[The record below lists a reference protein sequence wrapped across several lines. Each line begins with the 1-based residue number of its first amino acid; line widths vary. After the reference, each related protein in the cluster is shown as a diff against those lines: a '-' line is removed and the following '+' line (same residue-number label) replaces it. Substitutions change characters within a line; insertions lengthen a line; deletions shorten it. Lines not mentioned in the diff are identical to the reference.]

1 MEFILKYQKTTAK
14 AFLIKY
20 HDLQENS
27 TKELFTKVLSHYN
40 EEETTPLIVIGD
52 NIITNYTKDSELTL
66 VEVMREQIDNKI
78 NIVNDIKKG
87 TITKTKKDS

>member
-20 HDLQENS
+20 HDLKENT
-27 TKELFTKVLSHYN
+27 TKELFTKVLSHYK
-40 EEETTPLIVIGD
+40 EEETIPLIVIGD

-66 VEVMREQIDNKI
+66 VEVIQEQINNKI
-78 NIVNDIKKG
+78 NVVNDIKKG
-87 TITKTKKDS
+87 INTQTKKDS